1 MGVMSRP
8 ACFAP
13 AFTEHRYSK
22 SSDLC
27 TLIIHMDTNND
38 LNFIGGFAGNLR
50 DQKTGMDPDTCGADS
65 VHVSGC
71 TPQLGFGAATS
82 ITTNGRIPISEGLQA
97 ASGKG
102 KFQPDNRNGCEK
114 YNDSD
119 DNE

>member
-1 MGVMSRP
+1 MSRS
-8 ACFAP
+8 ACCAP

-38 LNFIGGFAGNLR
+38 SNFIGGFAGNLR
-50 DQKTGMDPDTCGADS
+50 DQQTGMDPDPCGADS

-82 ITTNGRIPISEGLQA
+82 ITTNGRIPISESLQA